1 MQGAAVSQ
9 ADWNDFKIVLAL
21 GRGGSVAA
29 AARLLGIDNSTV
41 SRRQA
46 AVEAA
51 LGACLIVRGGR
62 EFTFT
67 PEGKVALAAAEA
79 MEASAALAATKI
91 RATKAEIEGVVRI
104 SCVPSI
110 VRALLPFPAWVT
122 GMHEKLAVELD
133 SAARIVDLAK
143 GDADIAIRIV
153 RPTEIDV
160 VAKHGYEM
168 GLALYAAKSYVAQRG
183 LPKHPDEL
191 RDHKLV
197 LFATAFLHMPWVRW
211 LEQFA
216 GANSVSMRVDSAEMA
231 QSVVLSGGGIGV
243 IACFYGDQLSELVR
257 VLPESVIHT
266 IGYIVYHESLR
277 DSAKVQVVVEALG
290 RFFEE
295 RRDALSGRVL
305 GSLCAPHTRIASA
318 ARTS

>member
-1 MQGAAVSQ
+1 MIE

-41 SRRQA
+41 SRRLA
-46 AVEAA
+46 AIEAA

-67 PEGKVALAAAEA
+67 AEGKAALAAAET

-110 VRALLPFPAWVT
+110 VRALLPFPALVAET
-122 GMHEKLAVELD
+122 HDKLAVELD

-143 GDADIAIRIV
+143 GDADIAIRIA

-160 VAKHGYEM
+160 IAKHGYEM
-168 GLALYAAKSYVAQRG
+168 GLGLYAAKSYVAEHG

-191 RDHKLV
+191 REHKLV
-197 LFATAFLHMPWVRW
+197 LFAKSFLHLPWVKW

-216 GANSVSMRVDSAEMA
+216 GASSTTTRVDSAEMA

-243 IACFYGDQLSELVR
+243 IACFYGDQSAELVR

-266 IGYIVYHESLR
+266 IGYIVYHESMR
-277 DSAKVQVVVEALG
+277 DSAKVQVVVEALVT
-290 RFFEE
+290 FFEE
-295 RRDALSGRVL
+295 RRDALSGRL
-305 GSLCAPHTRIASA
+305 RGT
-318 ARTS
+318 